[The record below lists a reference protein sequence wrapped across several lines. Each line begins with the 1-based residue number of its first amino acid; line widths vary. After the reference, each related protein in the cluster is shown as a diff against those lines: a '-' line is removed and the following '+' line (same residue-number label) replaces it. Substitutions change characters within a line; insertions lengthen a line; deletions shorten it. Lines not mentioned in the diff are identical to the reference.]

1 VDKNKSTISLWKAA
15 RVEAGTLALLMLG
28 WAVVGMMGWVP
39 DINSSLV
46 AVGVYAAWV
55 GLCVIVYRYF
65 YGLDT

>member
-1 VDKNKSTISLWKAA
+1 
-15 RVEAGTLALLMLG
+15 MLG

>member
-1 VDKNKSTISLWKAA
+1 MERNKNTQSLWKAA
-15 RVEAGTLALLMLG
+15 RVETGTLGILLVAWL
-28 WAVVGMMGWVP
+28 VVGLMGWVP
-39 DINSSLV
+39 DVNSSLV